1 MTLIQQYKESL
12 KVVEAEEYLDLLFY
26 RPVAFLF
33 VKATFALP
41 LTPNMVSTIAM
52 CFGIAAGFA
61 FGRGWHE
68 YLVLGAILYLSS
80 NVLDCADGQIARLKK
95 NGTKVGRIVDGFL
108 DYVVSTAVF
117 VGIGVGLT
125 NLYNNGTFHSSW
137 NYLNL
142 NPVVYI
148 WVLTVLAGL
157 SSAVQAFL
165 FDFYRNLF
173 LEKSFG
179 KFSSLEDEIN
189 EFEEEQERI
198 KREPETSRV
207 LDNFLIWI
215 YLKYTRLQ
223 LKIQFKKKYDK
234 YDWQP
239 SPEAYYLK
247 NKTLLRAWSFIGST
261 THITLCV
268 ICALAN
274 SVELFLVLCV
284 LPLNI
289 LLAVLYFVQI
299 SSNKKLLEQS
309 KINQLQ

>member
-12 KVVEAEEYLDLLFY
+12 KVIEGEEILDLLIY
-26 RPVAFLF
+26 RPIAFIF

-52 CFGIAAGFA
+52 CFGIAAGIS
-61 FGRGWHE
+61 FGRGWHHF
-68 YLVLGAILYLSS
+68 LILGAILYFSS

-117 VGIGVGLT
+117 LGIASGLT
-125 NLYNNGTFHSSW
+125 NMHNNGQFHSSW
-137 NYLNL
+137 NILHL
-142 NPVVYI
+142 NPVLYI
-148 WVLTVLAGL
+148 WLLTVLAGL

-173 LEKSFG
+173 LEKSYG
-179 KFSSLEDEIN
+179 KFSSLEEEII
-189 EFEEEQERI
+189 EFEDEQERI
-198 KREPETSRV
+198 KREPETSKV

-234 YDWQP
+234 HDWQP
-239 SPEAYYLK
+239 SPEAYYSK
-247 NKTLLRAWSFIGST
+247 NKYILRSWSFIGST
-261 THITLCV
+261 THITLCI
-268 ICALAN
+268 ICALAGN
-274 SVELFLVLCV
+274 IELFLILCV

-289 LLAVLYFVQI
+289 LLAVLYFIQI

-309 KINQLQ
+309 KN